1 MWKAQGKKFSQRN
14 RRKIRMLTAFWSGF
28 SPSIFP
34 AWLYLPEAHMPLP
47 AEFSGSLKRT
57 SPSTTARWQSIGGD
71 VRGGWVVIFSL
82 GVLRQCWFTIW
93 NIYMFIISYFL
104 NEIPSLIR
112 FPSRSMI
119 SFKHSPLDDDTDSL
133 IVVCCFSLMN
143 SWNASC

>member
-1 MWKAQGKKFSQRN
+1 MESTRKKNFPREIDVKLECWLPFGLVSPRRSFRLGCTCQRLTCLCRLSSQDHWNARAPPPRQGGSPKEGMW
-14 RRKIRMLTAFWSGF
+14 
-28 SPSIFP
+28 
-34 AWLYLPEAHMPLP
+34 
-47 AEFSGSLKRT
+47 
-57 SPSTTARWQSIGGD
+57 GG
-71 VRGGWVVIFSL
+71 VVIFSL

-133 IVVCCFSLMN
+133 IVVCWFSLMN

>member
-1 MWKAQGKKFSQRN
+1 MWKARGKNFSQRN
-14 RRKIRMLTAFWSGF
+14 RRKLRMLTAFWSGF

-71 VRGGWVVIFSL
+71 VRGGGQLFSL
-82 GVLRQCWFTIW
+82 QGYYVNTDLPYETFTCSS
-93 NIYMFIISYFL
+93 FHISLMKFL
-104 NEIPSLIR
+104 HCKSIR

-143 SWNASC
+143 S

>member
-1 MWKAQGKKFSQRN
+1 MESTRKKIFP
-14 RRKIRMLTAFWSGF
+14 RKIDVKLEYWLPFGLV
-28 SPSIFP
+28 SPHRSFRLGCTSRGSHASAGWVLRIT
-34 AWLYLPEAHMPLP
+34 ETHEPLHHGKV
-47 AEFSGSLKRT
+47 AVHRRGCE
-57 SPSTTARWQSIGGD
+57 GG
-71 VRGGWVVIFSL
+71 GVVIFSL
-82 GVLRQCWFTIW
+82 GVLRQYWFTIW